1 MAEQEQGA
9 GGEQEQPAA
18 DEQEPQL
25 NEEEARARIEE
36 SLRRVRVQD
45 VLLESV
51 VTLINLTARR
61 IAKDDERDLDQA
73 RVGIEAVR
81 ALSGLLEPDAE
92 TQVRTALSEI
102 QMLYARQA
110 GGQPSEPSEA
120 AEPGTAEGE
129 PPPAAEGERG
139 RSGKPPPGLWVPPG
153 SAQ

>member
-92 TQVRTALSEI
+92 TQVRSALSEI
-102 QMLYARQA
+102 QMLYARHA
-110 GGQPSEPSEA
+110 GGPTEPSEG
-120 AEPGTAEGE
+120 AEPGAAEGE

-139 RSGKPPPGLWVPPG
+139 GSGKPPPGLWVPPG

>member
-18 DEQEPQL
+18 AEQEPQL
-25 NEEEARARIEE
+25 TEEEARARIEE

-61 IAKDDERDLDQA
+61 IAKEDERDLDQA

-81 ALSGLLEPDAE
+81 ALSGLLEPDAQ
-92 TQVRTALSEI
+92 TQVQTALSEI
-102 QMLYARQA
+102 QMLYARQV
-110 GGQPSEPSEA
+110 GGQPSEG
-120 AEPGTAEGE
+120 AEPGAAEGE
-129 PPPAAEGERG
+129 PPPPAEGERG
-139 RSGKPPPGLWVPPG
+139 GSAKPPPGLWVPPG